1 MLIMTRNLMLFCI
14 SLLTVICGF
23 SQTTYP
29 KLVGDSLVLITT
41 NQLKQTNLILL
52 EHDKLSKENVLLNK
66 KIEYQEEIITNYAKI
81 DSLNILKQQELN
93 NQITNLQSEIK
104 RKSKV
109 SLRNGILIG
118 GGIGIAVTSLVFL
131 LIR

>member
-1 MLIMTRNLMLFCI
+1 MIRNLMLFCI
-14 SLLTVICGF
+14 SLLTVICGS

-66 KIEYQEEIITNYAKI
+66 KVEYQEEIITNYAKI
-81 DSLNILKQQELN
+81 DSLNILKQQELSD
-93 NQITNLQSEIK
+93 QITKLQSDIK
-104 RKSKV
+104 KKSKV
-109 SLRNGILIG
+109 SLRNGLLIG
-118 GGIGIAVTSLVFL
+118 GGVGIAITSLVFL
-131 LIR
+131 LVR

>member
-1 MLIMTRNLMLFCI
+1 M
-14 SLLTVICGF
+14 
-23 SQTTYP
+23 
-29 KLVGDSLVLITT
+29 GDSLVLITT
-41 NQLKQTNLILL
+41 DQLKQTNLILL

>member
-1 MLIMTRNLMLFCI
+1 M
-14 SLLTVICGF
+14 
-23 SQTTYP
+23 
-29 KLVGDSLVLITT
+29 GDSLVLITT
-41 NQLKQTNLILL
+41 DQLKQSNLIFL
-52 EHDKLSKENVLLNK
+52 EHDKLSKENIQLNK
-66 KIEYQEEIITNYAKI
+66 KIKYQEEIINNYSKI

-104 RKSKV
+104 KKSKS

-118 GGIGIAVTSLVFL
+118 GGVGIAVTSLVFL

>member
-1 MLIMTRNLMLFCI
+1 M
-14 SLLTVICGF
+14 
-23 SQTTYP
+23 
-29 KLVGDSLVLITT
+29 K
-41 NQLKQTNLILL
+41 TNLILL

-93 NQITNLQSEIK
+93 NQITSLQSEIK
-104 RKSKV
+104 KKSKV

>member
-1 MLIMTRNLMLFCI
+1 M
-14 SLLTVICGF
+14 
-23 SQTTYP
+23 
-29 KLVGDSLVLITT
+29 GDSLVLITT

>member
-1 MLIMTRNLMLFCI
+1 M
-14 SLLTVICGF
+14 
-23 SQTTYP
+23 
-29 KLVGDSLVLITT
+29 GDSLVLITT
-41 NQLKQTNLILL
+41 DQLKQTNLILL

-93 NQITNLQSEIK
+93 NQITSLQSEIK
-104 RKSKV
+104 KKSKV